1 MARTRTTTTRGR
13 VLKGQGS
20 FSIGADTSGLED
32 FLDELGDAAE
42 EAVRPAAQAG
52 IQVLYDQ
59 IKVNVASLG
68 RLTGNLESS
77 IYQYYSDEKSK
88 QGLSAVYHASWNH
101 QKAPHGQLLEFGWL
115 QRYAIVINK
124 KGEWVTKVRPEMKG
138 KPKPERRASQA
149 EKDAYFVPRTG
160 GPRWIPGHWFTSRA
174 ADSMERAYQAA
185 QAELLKRIDQ
195 VK

>member
-1 MARTRTTTTRGR
+1 MARTRTTTNRGR

-20 FSIGADTSGLED
+20 FSIGADTAGLEG
-32 FLDELGDAAE
+32 FLDALGEAAE

-59 IKVNVASLG
+59 IKVNVVSLG

-88 QGLSAVYHASWNH
+88 QGQSAVYHASWNH
-101 QKAPHGQLLEFGWL
+101 KKAPHGQLLEFGWL
-115 QRYAIVINK
+115 QRYRYYQDNL
-124 KGEWVTKVRPEMKG
+124 GRVRPMVRPGMEG
-138 KPKPERRASQA
+138 KPRPKRRASQA
-149 EKDAYFVPRTG
+149 EKDAYYVTLPS
-160 GPRWIPGHWFTSRA
+160 PRWMPGHWFVSRA

-185 QAELLKRIDQ
+185 QAQLLQRIDQ

>member
-32 FLDELGDAAE
+32 FLDALGDAAE

-68 RLTGNLESS
+68 RLTGNLDSS

-88 QGLSAVYHASWNH
+88 QGQSAVYHASWNH
-101 QKAPHGQLLEFGWL
+101 KKAPHGQLLEFGWL
-115 QRYAIVINK
+115 QRYRYYQDNL
-124 KGEWVTKVRPEMKG
+124 GRVRPMVRPGMEG
-138 KPKPERRASQA
+138 KPRPKRRASQA
-149 EKDAYFVPRTG
+149 EKDAYYVTLPS
-160 GPRWIPGHWFTSRA
+160 PRWMPGHWFVSRA

-185 QAELLKRIDQ
+185 QAQLLQRIDQ

>member
-13 VLKGQGS
+13 VLQGQGS

-32 FLDELGDAAE
+32 FLDALGDAAE

-77 IYQYYSDEKSK
+77 IYQYYSVEKSK

-115 QRYAIVINK
+115 QRYRYYQDNL
-124 KGEWVTKVRPEMKG
+124 GRVRPMVRPGMEG
-138 KPKPERRASQA
+138 KPRPKRRASQA
-149 EKDAYFVPRTG
+149 EKDAYYVTLPS
-160 GPRWIPGHWFTSRA
+160 PRWMPGHWFVSRA

-185 QAELLKRIDQ
+185 QAELLQRIDQ

>member
-1 MARTRTTTTRGR
+1 MARTRTTTTSGR

-42 EAVRPAAQAG
+42 EDVRPAAQAG

-59 IKVNVASLG
+59 IKVNVTSLG

-115 QRYAIVINK
+115 QRYRYYQDNQ
-124 KGEWVTKVRPEMKG
+124 GRVRPMVRPGMEG
-138 KPKPERRASQA
+138 KPRPKRRASQA
-149 EKDAYFVPRTG
+149 EKDAYYVTLPS
-160 GPRWIPGHWFTSRA
+160 PRWMPGHWFVSRA

>member
-32 FLDELGDAAE
+32 FLDALGDAAE

-115 QRYAIVINK
+115 QRYRYYQDNQ
-124 KGEWVTKVRPEMKG
+124 GRVRPMVRPGMEG
-138 KPKPERRASQA
+138 KPRPKRRASQA
-149 EKDAYFVPRTG
+149 EKDAYYVTLPS
-160 GPRWIPGHWFTSRA
+160 PRWMPGHWFVSRA
-174 ADSMERAYQAA
+174 ADSMERACLAA

>member
-13 VLKGQGS
+13 VLNGQGS

-32 FLDELGDAAE
+32 YLDALGDAAE

-88 QGLSAVYHASWNH
+88 QGQSAVYHASWNH

-115 QRYAIVINK
+115 QRYRYYQDNL
-124 KGEWVTKVRPEMKG
+124 GRVRPMVRPGMEG
-138 KPKPERRASQA
+138 KHRPKRRASQA
-149 EKDAYFVPRTG
+149 EKDAYYVTLPS
-160 GPRWIPGHWFTSRA
+160 PRWMPGHWFVSRA

-185 QAELLKRIDQ
+185 QAELLRRIDQ

>member
-32 FLDELGDAAE
+32 FLDALGEAAE

-115 QRYAIVINK
+115 QRYRYYQDNL
-124 KGEWVTKVRPEMKG
+124 GRVRPMVRPGMEG
-138 KPKPERRASQA
+138 KPRPKRRASQA
-149 EKDAYFVPRTG
+149 EKDAYYVTLPS
-160 GPRWIPGHWFTSRA
+160 PRWMPGHWFVSRA

-185 QAELLKRIDQ
+185 QAQLLQRIDQ

>member
-32 FLDELGDAAE
+32 FLDALGDAAE

-115 QRYAIVINK
+115 QRYRYYQDNQ
-124 KGEWVTKVRPEMKG
+124 GRVRPMVRPGMEG
-138 KPKPERRASQA
+138 KPRPKRRASQA
-149 EKDAYFVPRTG
+149 EKDAYYVTLPS
-160 GPRWIPGHWFTSRA
+160 PRWMPGHWFVSRA
-174 ADSMERAYQAA
+174 ADSMERAYLAA

>member
-32 FLDELGDAAE
+32 FLDALGDAAE

-115 QRYAIVINK
+115 QRYRYYQDNQ
-124 KGEWVTKVRPEMKG
+124 GRVRPMVRPGMEG
-138 KPKPERRASQA
+138 KPRPKRRASQA
-149 EKDAYFVPRTG
+149 EKDAYYVTLPS
-160 GPRWIPGHWFTSRA
+160 PRWMPGHWFVSRA

>member
-32 FLDELGDAAE
+32 FLDALGDAAE

-115 QRYAIVINK
+115 QRYRYYQDNQ
-124 KGEWVTKVRPEMKG
+124 GRVRPMVRPGMEG
-138 KPKPERRASQA
+138 KPRPKRRASQA
-149 EKDAYFVPRTG
+149 EKDAYYVTLPS
-160 GPRWIPGHWFTSRA
+160 PRWMPGHWFVSRA

-185 QAELLKRIDQ
+185 QAELLKHIDQ

>member
-32 FLDELGDAAE
+32 FLDALGDAAE

-59 IKVNVASLG
+59 VKVNVASLG
-68 RLTGNLESS
+68 RLTGNLDSF

-115 QRYAIVINK
+115 QRYRYYQDNL
-124 KGEWVTKVRPEMKG
+124 GRVRPMVRPGMEG
-138 KPKPERRASQA
+138 KPRPKRRASQA
-149 EKDAYFVPRTG
+149 EKDAYYVTLPS
-160 GPRWIPGHWFTSRA
+160 PRWMPGHWFVSRA